1 MHLLGCDKGTVIS
14 NGVLGLRKRART
26 YFGGGECYDVYNVF
40 SSNSATVMSEREQAR
55 AQIQPSANMGPKLHG
70 ASEEGMWALHTV
82 RYTLCSQVTFI
93 LEMFHNK
100 QLSENQCLGI
110 KEVNLPD

>member
-1 MHLLGCDKGTVIS
+1 MNLLGCDKGTVILH
-14 NGVLGLRKRART
+14 GVLGLRRHVRIC
-26 YFGGGECYDVYNVF
+26 FGGGECYDVYNVF

-70 ASEEGMWALHTV
+70 ASEEGMWLLHTV
-82 RYTLCSQVTFI
+82 HYTLCSQVTFI

-100 QLSENQCLGI
+100 QLNENQCLGI
-110 KEVNLPD
+110 EVNLPD